1 VIRSNVVIV
10 LVVTGTSNR
19 NVLAILSAGGNII
32 GIPVFPRVRWNYYIV
47 LERRLKN
54 MHDCPVYK
62 LLPLSVEP
70 ESFLT
75 TWLKLREDHRCN
87 KVYVT
92 TSY

>member
-19 NVLAILSAGGNII
+19 NVLAIL
-32 GIPVFPRVRWNYYIV
+32 GIPVSPRVRWNYYIV

-75 TWLKLREDHRCN
+75 TWLKLREERRCN
-87 KVYVT
+87 RVYVT